1 MTRSMDVKRFS
12 WQCGRPPLTL
22 WVSIAVLVFLLFV
35 EAGHAQSSFLPKNL
49 GKAINSDY
57 DEINPVVST
66 DGKTL
71 FFVRVN
77 HPENTFGSRDS
88 EDVWYSTKI
97 TDSTWSNAV
106 RIPNLNIGRYNAVMS
121 VAADRKFILL
131 NGVYN
136 KKGNIWKERGL
147 SLSFRDL
154 DGWTTPE
161 TLYVKGL
168 SKMNRGMRSSGYMS
182 TDGNTIVLSFSK
194 RFNGERNDLYVSE
207 KKANGGWR
215 RPKKINALNT
225 KANEETPFLSADGKS
240 IFFASDRLVKDQF
253 DIYKATRNGSDW
265 NEWSEPRKLSD
276 TINSS
281 GWDSYLKTNTKGSWA
296 YFSSTNNSM
305 GKADIYRIK
314 LFEENPFV
322 IVSGTI
328 LNAKTKLPLQGRSFT
343 ILVDGK
349 PADSLKINKE
359 SATYTLK
366 LPLGKT
372 YSLSP
377 LVANFVSTNS
387 SLNVSTIKEFTRST
401 VNLQATPLPYVLVKG
416 KLMIQG
422 TNLLISPF
430 FKPIVKINSIP
441 ADSIKLNLT
450 SSTYEVRLNHGLVY
464 QMRAEASKHESI
476 VQKLD
481 LSKVEEYQEI
491 TQDLFLSE
499 LKMAIVTGKILDK
512 KTNKPLANL
521 STARINVEGMSTVWA
536 KIDTATGDYELKLPL
551 ASSYTINAAAPN
563 YYPMYEVVTTGTE
576 KTDVKIFKDLVI
588 VPIEVGQSIRLNNIF
603 FDPAKSILKKESFPE
618 LDRVSDF
625 LNASP
630 ELKIEIAGHT
640 DNVGNAMTNQKLSF
654 NRAKAVTDYVI
665 KKGVAKDRVV
675 AKGYGAA
682 KPVASNKTKDG
693 KAQNRRVEFTVLD
706 N

>member
-1 MTRSMDVKRFS
+1 M
-12 WQCGRPPLTL
+12 
-22 WVSIAVLVFLLFV
+22 FLL
-35 EAGHAQSSFLPKNL
+35 LN
-49 GKAINSDY
+49 
-57 DEINPVVST
+57 
-66 DGKTL
+66 DGKTQREIADFIGCSL
-71 FFVRVN
+71 KTVAPWCV
-77 HPENTFGSRDS
+77 HGD
-88 EDVWYSTKI
+88 
-97 TDSTWSNAV
+97 
-106 RIPNLNIGRYNAVMS
+106 PNFNLEERRWQTIGKVIQN
-121 VAADRKFILL
+121 
-131 NGVYN
+131 
-136 KKGNIWKERGL
+136 
-147 SLSFRDL
+147 
-154 DGWTTPE
+154 
-161 TLYVKGL
+161 
-168 SKMNRGMRSSGYMS
+168 NRGS
-182 TDGNTIVLSFSK
+182 IVAPQIAPYLDIITPSHEETEDYILPVLT
-194 RFNGERNDLYVSE
+194 RFNGLPQV
-207 KKANGGWR
+207 
-215 RPKKINALNT
+215 
-225 KANEETPFLSADGKS
+225 
-240 IFFASDRLVKDQF
+240 SDRG
-253 DIYKATRNGSDW
+253 DIIYYFPDLQVTTKERKVQAVYPYLREKRW
-265 NEWSEPRKLSD
+265 KFSE
-276 TINSS
+276 
-281 GWDSYLKTNTKGSWA
+281 
-296 YFSSTNNSM
+296 
-305 GKADIYRIK
+305 
-314 LFEENPFV
+314 
-322 IVSGTI
+322 
-328 LNAKTKLPLQGRSFT
+328 
-343 ILVDGK
+343 
-349 PADSLKINKE
+349 ADSGQIIFKE

-640 DNVGNAMTNQKLSF
+640 DNVGNATTNQKLSF